1 MIEKLDEIKSNAID
15 ELSSL
20 QSIKEL
26 EDWRVRYLGKKSAL
40 TQILRG
46 LASRPLEERKAVGA
60 SANELKSLLER
71 SHRQKKEALKEKA
84 YQEME
89 AAAVGKQIISPTGI
103 PSEEKFGIP
112 TVFLGIPDVTL
123 PGRPIPLGRLHPTT
137 QMVREI
143 CDIFVALGFQV
154 VEGPEVEWDYYNFEA
169 LNIPPDH
176 PARDM
181 WATLWIDTKS
191 GERPM
196 LLRTHTSPM
205 QIRVMER
212 TTPPVRVVVPG
223 KVYRYE
229 ATDATHES
237 MFYQIEGLA
246 VDKNITLADLKGTLY
261 EFARRLFGAERKV
274 RFRCDYFPFV
284 EPGVEMAID
293 CMVCGGTGCRLCS
306 GTGWIEILGAGMV
319 HPAVLRRVNYDPE
332 IYTGFAFGLGLE
344 RMSMLRYGV
353 EDIRLFYS
361 NDLRFLRQF

>member
-1 MIEKLDEIKSNAID
+1 MLKRLDQTRSEALD

-20 QSIKEL
+20 SDLKGL
-26 EDWRVRYLGKKSAL
+26 EGWRIRHLGKKSAL

-46 LASRPLEERKAVGA
+46 LATLPLEERMAMGA
-60 SANELKSLLER
+60 SANEIKALLER
-71 SHRQKKEALKEKA
+71 HYGEKKETLRQEA
-84 YQEME
+84 YQDLERTLT
-89 AAAVGKQIISPTGI
+89 V
-103 PSEEKFGIP
+103 EKI
-112 TVFLGIPDVTL
+112 DVTL
-123 PGRPIPLGRLHPTT
+123 PGRTVPLGRLHPIT
-137 QMVREI
+137 QIVREI

-169 LNIPPDH
+169 LNIPADH

-181 WATLWIDTKS
+181 FSTFWVDTKS
-191 GERPM
+191 SERPM

-205 QIRVMER
+205 QIRVMEQTR
-212 TTPPVRVVVPG
+212 PPVRVVVPG

-246 VDKNITLADLKGTLY
+246 VDKNITLADLKGTLF
-261 EFARRLFGAERKV
+261 EFAKHLFGEERKV

-293 CMVCGGTGCRLCS
+293 CFACGGAGCRLCS

-319 HPAVLRRVNYDPE
+319 HPDVLRRVNYDPNV
-332 IYTGFAFGLGLE
+332 YTGFAFGLGLE
-344 RMSMLRYGV
+344 RILILRYGID
-353 EDIRLFYS
+353 DIRLFYS
-361 NDLRFLRQF
+361 NDIRFLRQF